1 MTLQNQAR
9 IKEIYEYLKL
19 DLKRCIR
26 YHRRNQPEL
35 VKEYFWTDQRDKIE
49 EQLQVICKPFSEV
62 QKIQIEKVISDL
74 HIFYSI
80 NNEQWLKKSKKSLK
94 QKSKS
99 LSEKTTSEA

>member
-35 VKEYFWTDQRDKIE
+35 VKEYFWTDQRDKIND
-49 EQLQVICKPFSEV
+49 QLQVICKPFSPI
-62 QKIQIEKVISDL
+62 QKIQIERLISDL
-74 HIFYSI
+74 HIFYSV
-80 NNEQWLKKSKKSLK
+80 NSKKSLK
-94 QKSKS
+94 LKSKS